1 MISEGGSGGEYND
14 LIDVVIQSS
23 QKQVEVQGENDKLVQ
38 ELQLDPLTLWWKTG
52 SVNSNTFARFAFEL
66 MEFKRVAISAMQ
78 NMCVEQANTFALEI
92 NTIVESFMRSVDAKS
107 SESQHNKEN
116 SRSTLIDK
124 INRKSIEK
132 VYTSKGDKAKG
143 SLADIFMGKDKD
155 QDREND

>member
-1 MISEGGSGGEYND
+1 MISEGGGSGEYND

-23 QKQVEVQGENDKLVQ
+23 QKEIMVKGENDQLVR
-38 ELQLDPLTLWWKTG
+38 ELTLDPQTLWWKTG
-52 SVNSNTFARFAFEL
+52 SVNSNTFARFAYEL
-66 MEFKRVAISAMQ
+66 MEFRRVASTAMQ
-78 NMCVEQANTFALEI
+78 YMCAENAQAFALEI
-92 NTIVESFMRSVDAKS
+92 ESIVESFMRSVDAKS

-143 SLADIFMGKDKD
+143 SLADIFMGKDKNN
-155 QDREND
+155 DREDD

>member
-1 MISEGGSGGEYND
+1 MISEGGSGEYND

-23 QKQVEVQGENDKLVQ
+23 QKQVQVVDDNNMIVE
-38 ELQLDPLTLWWKTG
+38 ELKLDPMTLWWKTG

-78 NMCVEQANTFALEI
+78 CMCAEHANAFALEI

-132 VYTSKGDKAKG
+132 VYTSKGKEAG
-143 SLADIFMGKDKD
+143 RSLADIFMGKDKAN
-155 QDREND
+155 DREDD